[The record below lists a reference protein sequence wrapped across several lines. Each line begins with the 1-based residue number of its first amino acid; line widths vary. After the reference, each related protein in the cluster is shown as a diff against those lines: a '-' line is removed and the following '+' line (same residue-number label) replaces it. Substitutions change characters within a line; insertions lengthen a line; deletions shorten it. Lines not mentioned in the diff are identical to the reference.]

1 MQFDRVHADLAFLGF
16 ALSFLFLL
24 AVVAF
29 AFMDTAGINNAPPS
43 SIAGT
48 GTK

>member
-1 MQFDRVHADLAFLGF
+1 MHIDRALADRYLAFLGF

-29 AFMDTAGINNAPPS
+29 SFTVNLNDAPH
-43 SIAGT
+43 IAET
-48 GTK
+48 ISK